1 MSRRTRL
8 IFFAVAVAAFGTV
21 LVIGFVGL
29 PPFGDYNGTYG
40 QVLNGAG
47 VSLRHATDLVTSLNF
62 DFRAFDTLGEEFI
75 LFSSILG
82 VILLL
87 RELRGEHARPSEE
100 ESEEHTFGGAS
111 EALRAMALA
120 LVPSMIAL
128 GVYIVVHGAITPGGG
143 FQGGVILAAAPL
155 AVFVGGRYMR
165 MKRLVPHA
173 VLGIGESLGAISFGL
188 IGLGGLIFTGI
199 FFKNFLPFGT
209 AGHLLS
215 AGVQPLASVA
225 VGLEVSGAFLLGW
238 TEFLDQAMLIRGRR
252 EPRS

>member
-1 MSRRTRL
+1 LSRRTRL
-8 IFFAVAVAAFGTV
+8 ILFAAAVAAFGTV
-21 LVIGFVGL
+21 LVIGFTGL
-29 PPFGDYNGTYG
+29 PSFGGYNGTYG
-40 QVLNGAG
+40 EVLNGAG

-87 RELRGEHARPSEE
+87 REMREERTRPSEE
-100 ESEEHTFGGAS
+100 EADEHTFAGAS
-111 EALRAMALA
+111 EALRALALV

-155 AVFVGGRYMR
+155 AVFVAGRYMR

-173 VLGIGESLGAISFGL
+173 VVGLGEALGAVGFGL

-199 FFKNFLPFGT
+199 FFKNFLPLGV
-209 AGHLLS
+209 AGHILS
-215 AGVQPLASVA
+215 AGIEPLASIA
-225 VGLEVSGAFLLGW
+225 VGLEVSGAFVLGW
-238 TEFLDQAMLIRGRR
+238 TEFLDQAMLIRGKG
-252 EPRS
+252 E

>member
-8 IFFAVAVAAFGTV
+8 IFFGVSVAAFGTV
-21 LVIGFVGL
+21 LVIGFTGL
-29 PPFGDYNGTYG
+29 PAFGSYDGTYG
-40 QVLNGAG
+40 QLLDGVG
-47 VSLRHATDLVTSLNF
+47 VSLRHATDLITALNF
-62 DFRAFDTLGEEFI
+62 DFRAFDTMGEEFI
-75 LFSSILG
+75 LFASILG

-87 RELRGEHARPSEE
+87 RELRGEHERPSEE
-100 ESEEHTFGGAS
+100 EPGEHTFGGAS

-128 GVYIVVHGAITPGGG
+128 GIYIVVHGAITPGGG

-173 VLGIGESLGAISFGL
+173 VVGIGESLGAVGFGL
-188 IGLGGLIFTGI
+188 IGMGGLIFVGV
-199 FFKNFLPFGT
+199 FFKNFLPLGT

-215 AGVQPLASVA
+215 AGIIPLASIA
-225 VGLEVSGAFLLGW
+225 VGLEVSGAFILGW
-238 TEFLDQAMLIRGRR
+238 TEFLDQAILIRGRG
-252 EPRS
+252 EK